1 MVGIGGKMVGKW
13 WDSVGFD
20 RENPLSIDVFSG
32 KSSVREFSN
41 KPCLIRR
48 FTSIIFF
55 LNRATK
61 LEIRF

>member
-20 RENPLSIDVFSG
+20 KENPLSIDVFSG

-55 LNRATK
+55 FEQGNQT
-61 LEIRF
+61 